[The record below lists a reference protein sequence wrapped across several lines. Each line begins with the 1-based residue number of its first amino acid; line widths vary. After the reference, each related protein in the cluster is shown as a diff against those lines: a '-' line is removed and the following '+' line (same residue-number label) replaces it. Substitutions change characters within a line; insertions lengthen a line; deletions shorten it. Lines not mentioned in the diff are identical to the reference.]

1 MTEFPLIGISTY
13 REQASW
19 GVWDVDA
26 AVLPYNYVDCVAAA
40 GGVPLLLPPIEN
52 NRSIGEVGGG
62 LGTVPGTRRPA
73 ARLVSSLDALVI
85 SGGPD
90 ANPALYGELPH
101 AETGLPRDLRDEW
114 ELALLAAAL
123 DREIPVLAIC
133 RGAQLLNIFFGGS
146 LHQHLPEVS
155 GAVDHRAGTAVFT
168 STRVTLVP
176 ESLPG
181 SVLGPTV
188 DVSCYHHQ
196 AIAKLG
202 AGLAV
207 TGRAPDGAIE
217 AVTVDGRA
225 FAVGVQ
231 WHPEVDRELRL
242 FTALAE
248 AAVQFRSRTRR
259 CKEELS
265 QP

>member
-1 MTEFPLIGISTY
+1 MTELPLIGISTY

-26 AVLPYNYVDCVAAA
+26 AVLPYNYVDCVAEA
-40 GGVPLLLPPIEN
+40 GGVPLLLPPIRN
-52 NRSIGEVGGG
+52 NRPEQVVAAGM
-62 LGTVPGTRRPA
+62 RRPA
-73 ARLVSSLDALVI
+73 AQLVGNLDALIV

-101 AETGLPRDLRDEW
+101 TEAGLPRDQRDEW

-123 DREIPVLAIC
+123 DRDIPVLAIC
-133 RGAQLLNIFFGGS
+133 RGAQLLNIAIGGS
-146 LHQHLPEVS
+146 LHQHLPKVS
-155 GAVDHRAGTAVFT
+155 GAVDHRAGTAVYA
-168 STRVTLVP
+168 STRVTLAP

-181 SVLGPTV
+181 SVLGPSIN
-188 DVSCYHHQ
+188 VSCYHHQ

-207 TGRAPDGAIE
+207 TGRAPDGTVE
-217 AVTVDGRA
+217 AVSVDGRA

-242 FTALAE
+242 FAALVE
-248 AAVQFRSRTRR
+248 AAVEFKSRSRRR
-259 CKEELS
+259 KEEPS
-265 QP
+265 QS

>member
-1 MTEFPLIGISTY
+1 MTELPLIGISTY

-40 GGVPLLLPPIEN
+40 GGVPLLLPPIQN
-52 NRSIGEVGGG
+52 NRPGMVA
-62 LGTVPGTRRPA
+62 TAGTRRPA
-73 ARLVSSLDALVI
+73 AQLVGNLDALVL

-101 AETGLPRDLRDEW
+101 AETGPPRDQRDEW

-123 DREIPVLAIC
+123 DRDIPVLAIC
-133 RGAQLLNIFFGGS
+133 RGAQLLNIAFGGS

-155 GAVDHRAGTAVFT
+155 GVVDHRAGAAVFAG
-168 STRVTLVP
+168 TRVALVP

-181 SVLGPTV
+181 SVLGPSV

-196 AIAKLG
+196 AVAKLG

-207 TGRAPDGAIE
+207 TGRAPDGTIE
-217 AVTVDGRA
+217 AVSVDGRA

-231 WHPEVDRELRL
+231 WHPEVDREPRL
-242 FTALAE
+242 FAALVD
-248 AAVQFRSRTRR
+248 AAVQFKSRSRR

-265 QP
+265 QS

>member
-1 MTEFPLIGISTY
+1 MTECPLIGISTY

-52 NRSIGEVGGG
+52 NRPADGAGAGVE
-62 LGTVPGTRRPA
+62 TTARTRRPA
-73 ARLVSSLDALVI
+73 AQLVGNLDALVI

-90 ANPALYGELPH
+90 ANPALYGALPH
-101 AETGLPRDLRDEW
+101 VETGPPRDQRDEW

-123 DREIPVLAIC
+123 DRDIPVLAIC
-133 RGAQLLNIFFGGS
+133 RGAQLLNIAFGGS

-155 GAVDHRAGTAVFT
+155 GVVDHRAGTAVYAD
-168 STRVTLVP
+168 TRVTLAP

-188 DVSCYHHQ
+188 HVSCYHHQ

-207 TGRAPDGAIE
+207 TGRAPDGTIE

-231 WHPEVDRELRL
+231 WHPEADRELRL
-242 FTALAE
+242 FAALVE
-248 AAVQFRSRTRR
+248 AAVQSRSRSRR
-259 CKEELS
+259 RKEELS

>member
-1 MTEFPLIGISTY
+1 MTELPLIGISTY

-40 GGVPLLLPPIEN
+40 GGVPLLLPPIQN
-52 NRSIGEVGGG
+52 NRAADVSAA
-62 LGTVPGTRRPA
+62 GTRRPVA
-73 ARLVSSLDALVI
+73 QLVSNLDALVI

-101 AETGLPRDLRDEW
+101 AETGPARDQRDEW

-123 DREIPVLAIC
+123 DRDMPVLAIC
-133 RGAQLLNIFFGGS
+133 RGAQLLNITFGGS

-155 GAVDHRAGTAVFT
+155 GVVDHRAGTAVFT
-168 STRVTLVP
+168 STRVSLVP

-181 SVLGPTV
+181 SVLGLSV

-202 AGLAV
+202 AGLSV
-207 TGRAPDGAIE
+207 TGRAPDGTIE

-242 FTALAE
+242 FAALVE
-248 AAVQFRSRTRR
+248 AAAQFKSRSRR

>member
-1 MTEFPLIGISTY
+1 MTELPLIGISTY
-13 REQASW
+13 RERASW

-26 AVLPYNYVDCVAAA
+26 AVLPYNYVDCVAVA
-40 GGVPLLLPPIEN
+40 GGVPLLLPPIQN
-52 NRSIGEVGGG
+52 NRPAEVA
-62 LGTVPGTRRPA
+62 GTRRPA
-73 ARLVSSLDALVI
+73 ARLVGNLDALII

-101 AETGLPRDLRDEW
+101 AETGPPRDQRDEW

-123 DREIPVLAIC
+123 DRDIPVLAIC
-133 RGAQLLNIFFGGS
+133 RGAQLLNIAFGGS

-155 GAVDHRAGTAVFT
+155 GVVDHRAGPAVFT
-168 STRVTLVP
+168 GTRVTLDP

-181 SVLGPTV
+181 SVLGPSV

-207 TGRAPDGAIE
+207 TGRAPDGTIE

-225 FAVGVQ
+225 FAAGVQ

-242 FTALAE
+242 FTALVE
-248 AAVQFRSRTRR
+248 AAVQFKSRSRR